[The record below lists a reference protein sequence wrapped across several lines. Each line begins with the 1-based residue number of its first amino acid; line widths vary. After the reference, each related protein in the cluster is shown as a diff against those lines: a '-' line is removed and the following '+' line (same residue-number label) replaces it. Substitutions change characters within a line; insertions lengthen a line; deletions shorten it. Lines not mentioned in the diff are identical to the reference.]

1 MTENF
6 ILVEISILIYLLFLV
21 IVGWALPTF
30 PPGYHHPIGHT
41 NLNSLPSPQMPDYRG
56 TNTLG
61 GAIFFTLATF
71 NRRPIF
77 AEPDNI
83 KRLRQAAATV
93 KSDLP

>member
-1 MTENF
+1 
-6 ILVEISILIYLLFLV
+6 
-21 IVGWALPTF
+21 
-30 PPGYHHPIGHT
+30 
-41 NLNSLPSPQMPDYRG
+41 MPDYRG